1 MITREQVST
10 IPAYVG
16 LLHPTILNMPTG
28 RWAVF
33 PGMDWYAIA
42 ADVTQEDL
50 ESRWTRPELVRKTA
64 MATESASKWQVE
76 GSKGDK
82 YTVSSNMGTWHCTC
96 SGFGFRRRCKH
107 IESIKAKQ

>member
-10 IPAYVG
+10 IPAHVG

-33 PGMDWYAIA
+33 PGGDWYAIA
-42 ADVTQEDL
+42 TDVTQADL
-50 ESRWTRPELVRKTA
+50 ESRWTRPELVQKATT
-64 MATESASKWQVE
+64 ATERASKWLVE

-82 YTVSSNMGTWHCTC
+82 YTVSSGMGTWHCTC